1 MFYFPFQN
9 KAYDQKQ
16 PDHDTIFAKDIHN
29 SAVEFSP
36 ELYMLMILIL
46 KDGLL
51 KRTFLD
57 MLHKIYPYVDEND
70 KCTIEK
76 IVNVRCMLN
85 NEDFLKFDKI
95 NVDMGKAERYSTV
108 VNILCNYASPQTIS
122 MLNRLKQMNLA
133 KHEMDRF
140 YDKISYYKNANHKG
154 GNFDVFEMLLPP
166 EKRDQFKM
174 LFSSLN
180 MFPKNASPEQ
190 LLNMLRK

>member
-9 KAYDQKQ
+9 KAYDQKK
-16 PDHDTIFAKDIHN
+16 PDHDIIFANDIHN
-29 SAVEFSP
+29 SGIEFSP
-36 ELYMLMILIL
+36 ELYMLMLLIL

-51 KRTFLD
+51 KKTFLE
-57 MLHKIYPYVDEND
+57 MLKKIYPYVEEND

-76 IVNVRCMLN
+76 IINVRCMLN
-85 NEDFLKFDKI
+85 NEDFCKFDNI
-95 NVDMGKAERYSTV
+95 NVNMGKIEKYSTV
-108 VNILCNYASPQTIS
+108 INILCNYASPQTIS
-122 MLNRLKQMNLA
+122 VLNRLREMSHVR
-133 KHEMDRF
+133 HEMDSL
-140 YDKISYYKNANHKG
+140 YDKISYYKNANKKG
-154 GNFDVFEMLLPP
+154 DNFDIFEMLLPP